1 MKLCRVG
8 EPGLEKPAIID
19 KDDKIRDLSTIV
31 SDLNPKTLN
40 FETID
45 KINSIN
51 LNDPSE
57 GSRSLIAEIKLY
69 DVALNDT
76 DRTKIATKLMQKYN
90 L

>member
-19 KDDKIRDLSTIV
+19 TDNTIRDLSTII

-51 LNDPSE
+51 INDLTEINPDLRMGPCVGNPS
-57 GSRSLIAEIKLY
+57 KF
-69 DVALNDT
+69 
-76 DRTKIATKLMQKYN
+76 
-90 L
+90 

>member
-19 KDDKIRDLSTIV
+19 KDNIIRDLSTIV

-45 KINSIN
+45 KLRN
-51 LNDPSE
+51 LDH
-57 GSRSLIAEIKLY
+57 KLLFPWLY
-69 DVALNDT
+69 E
-76 DRTKIATKLMQKYN
+76 
-90 L
+90 

>member
-19 KDDKIRDLSTIV
+19 KNNTIRDLSTIV

-45 KINSIN
+45 KIDAIN
-51 LNDPSE
+51 LNDLTEIYPDIRMGPCVGNPSKFL
-57 GSRSLIAEIKLY
+57 GIG
-69 DVALNDT
+69 LNF
-76 DRTKIATKLMQKYN
+76 
-90 L
+90 

>member
-19 KDDKIRDLSTIV
+19 KDNTIRDLSTIV

-45 KINSIN
+45 KINAIN
-51 LNDPSE
+51 LNDLKEINPDLRM
-57 GSRSLIAEIKLY
+57 GPCLSLIHI
-69 DVALNDT
+69 
-76 DRTKIATKLMQKYN
+76 
-90 L
+90 

>member
-1 MKLCRVG
+1 MC
-8 EPGLEKPAIID
+8 
-19 KDDKIRDLSTIV
+19 IRDRAFINENNLIADDQS
-31 SDLNPKTLN
+31 LNIPLTSNNGLML
-40 FETID
+40 
-45 KINSIN
+45 NSIN